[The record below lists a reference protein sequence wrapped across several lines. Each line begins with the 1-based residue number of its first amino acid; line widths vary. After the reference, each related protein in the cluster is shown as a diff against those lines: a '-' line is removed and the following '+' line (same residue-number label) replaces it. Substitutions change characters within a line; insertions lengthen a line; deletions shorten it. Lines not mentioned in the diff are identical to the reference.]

1 MPCSQA
7 ALVSSGYP
15 FHFRRTLH
23 PRAAARFITLG
34 AMFDAL
40 RHFNVALNV
49 LMGYVDYYYRFK
61 LITKRARIRFE
72 GRDWH
77 GTQADARSRILLYQ
91 EDVGKTTER
100 IRKLLDGERPGPEF
114 WARAKAAYAEEIAHF
129 DTRNIAETFY
139 NSVYRHFH
147 QIGANR
153 DLMFVSRTGSYREYQ
168 GRTPISYDYHLG
180 QKKLEDI
187 LRDLL
192 DHFPFNAPWDDR
204 ERDIGLVADR
214 WREMIEAH
222 GGRRTED
229 QLQVLRSVF
238 YRNKSAYIVGRF
250 FHRDDIYPFILPLL
264 HPDGRGIT
272 IDALLLASDQVTSI
286 FSYHRSYFLADITVP
301 SDMVD
306 FLRTCMP
313 SKQISELYNAI
324 GFEKH
329 GKTVFYR
336 ELMRHFRSVSAE
348 STGAPDGDRAQDAG
362 VLPKEQSDPFI
373 SAPGIAGMV
382 MYVFTTP
389 SLNMVFKVIR
399 DKFAPP
405 KQVSA
410 AHVKERYEL
419 VKHHD
424 RVGRMADS
432 YLFEQLAL
440 PTERFHPDCL
450 RELRETAPSK
460 VRIENGRVHISH
472 VYIEKKM
479 VPLNLF
485 LKDADEAMAQKA
497 LRDYGRAIKQLAAA
511 NIFPGDL
518 LLKNFGVTRLM
529 RVVFYDYDE
538 IELVTDCNFRHIP
551 EPQTYEQEMASQP
564 WYYVG
569 PKDIFPEE
577 FPGFLMRAG
586 PHLTYLREV
595 HGDIFDAD
603 FWNDVKARLLAGEI
617 MDVFPYRTGHRF
629 LQ

>member
-1 MPCSQA
+1 
-7 ALVSSGYP
+7 
-15 FHFRRTLH
+15 
-23 PRAAARFITLG
+23 
-34 AMFDAL
+34 MFDAL
-40 RHFNVALNV
+40 LHFNVAHNI

-72 GRDWH
+72 RRDWH
-77 GTQADARSRILLYQ
+77 GTQADARSRIVLYR
-91 EDVGKTTER
+91 EDVSKTTDR
-100 IRKLLDGERPGPEF
+100 IEQLLGGRRPGPEF
-114 WARAKAAYAEEIAHF
+114 WAQAKEAYAEEIAHF

-168 GRTPISYDYHLG
+168 GRTPISYDYQLG
-180 QKKLEDI
+180 NKNLEDI
-187 LRDLL
+187 VRDLL
-192 DHFPFNAPWDDR
+192 DHFPFRAAWEDKD
-204 ERDIGLVADR
+204 RDIRLVADR
-214 WREMIEAH
+214 WQRMIEEH
-222 GGRRTED
+222 GDRRTED
-229 QLQVLRSVF
+229 RLQVLRSVF

-250 FHRDDIYPFILPLL
+250 FHKDDIYPFILPLL
-264 HPDGRGIT
+264 HPEGKGIM

-306 FLRTCMP
+306 FLQTFMP
-313 SKQISELYNAI
+313 SKQVSELYNAI

-336 ELMRHFRSVSAE
+336 ELMRHFRYTDGTLGE
-348 STGAPDGDRAQDAG
+348 RPDSYWGQDAKPTPRE
-362 VLPKEQSDPFI
+362 LNDPFI
-373 SAPGIAGMV
+373 TAPGIAGMV

-389 SLNMVFKVIR
+389 NLNMVFKVIR

-440 PTERFHPDCL
+440 PVERFDADCL
-450 RELRETAPSK
+450 RELMETAASK
-460 VRIENGRVHISH
+460 VKIEDGRVHISH

-485 LKDADEAMAQKA
+485 LKDADEKMAQKA

-518 LLKNFGVTRLM
+518 LLKNFGVTRLL

-586 PHLTYLREV
+586 PHLTYLRQV

-617 MDVFPYRTGHRF
+617 MDVFPYRSDQRF